1 MSGLSDEEV
10 ESIRER
16 VARNEDARGEFLKA
30 QPIERDIVTLLAHVD
45 HLTAENARLREGIES
60 VRVNALCAEEFLP
73 RGGLALR
80 ETARKCAA
88 LLNPPTEGETDER
101 R

>member
-1 MSGLSDEEV
+1 MTSERLAD
-10 ESIRER
+10 IRER
-16 VARNEDARGEFLKA
+16 HSVGLGLERPGDVAA
-30 QPIERDIVTLLAHVD
+30 LLAHVD

-73 RGGLALR
+73 RGSLALR

-88 LLNPPTEGETDER
+88 LLNPPTEGETDHE
-101 R
+101 